1 MRAVLFALI
10 AVVVSAHVGRAQ
22 DDARTRLVRASD
34 WLYQLQ
40 ELDPAAVRASR
51 FDVVVTD
58 PSRDGTDG
66 AWWPRETVEALRA
79 DGRIA
84 LAYVSIGEAESYRG
98 YWRPAWTTRPPAWLG
113 PENPDWEGNYAVRF
127 WDPGWR
133 AILLAED
140 GPLARIVDAGWD
152 GAYLD
157 LVDVYER
164 WVELGELSEDEGLR
178 RMAAFV
184 RDVSTFARARR
195 PGFLI
200 VPQNAPALVARP
212 DVLPS
217 VDGIGLE
224 DTFFDGERAQPARA
238 TDEVLSHARRIRA
251 AGKPVFAVDYCRDPA
266 RVSRFYEH
274 ARSVGFVP
282 YATVRALD
290 RLVID
295 PGHEPR

>member
-1 MRAVLFALI
+1 MRAVLLI
-10 AVVVSAHVGRAQ
+10 AGITLASGAVARA
-22 DDARTRLVRASD
+22 DDARARLAGARD

-40 ELDPAAVRASR
+40 ELEPDRVRASR

-58 PSRDGTDG
+58 PSRDGTDE
-66 AWWPRETVEALRA
+66 AWWPRETVDALRGG
-79 DGRIA
+79 GRVA

-98 YWRPAWTTRPPAWLG
+98 YWRETWTTQPPAWLG
-113 PENPDWEGNYAVRF
+113 PENPDWEGNFAVRF

-133 AILLAED
+133 AILLADD
-140 GPLARIVDAGWD
+140 GPLARIVAAGWD

-164 WVELGELSEDEGLR
+164 WVELGELTEEEGLK

-200 VPQNAPALVARP
+200 VPQNAPALVARA

-238 TDEVLSHARRIRA
+238 TNEVLTHVRRIRA
-251 AGKPVFAVDYCRDPA
+251 AGKAVLAVDYCRDPA
-266 RVSRFYEH
+266 RVARFYER
-274 ARSVGFVP
+274 ARAEGFVP
-282 YATVRALD
+282 YATVRDLD
-290 RLVID
+290 ELVID
-295 PGHEPR
+295 SGHEPE